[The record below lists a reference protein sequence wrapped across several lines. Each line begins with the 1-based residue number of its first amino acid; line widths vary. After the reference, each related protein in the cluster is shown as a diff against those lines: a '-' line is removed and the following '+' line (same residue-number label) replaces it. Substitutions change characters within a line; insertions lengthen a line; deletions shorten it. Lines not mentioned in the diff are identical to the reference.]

1 MINQLLYIGKS
12 AKPYEWS
19 VFRGNAH
26 VVKFI
31 LGSNKKLNKFK
42 KLPDDVDL
50 VKQDLINHFNIRKGE
65 KLMQPNFGSII
76 WGMLFEPLPDH
87 VNQVIVDDVSPV
99 VGYDPR
105 L

>member
-19 VFRGNAH
+19 VFRGSAN

-42 KLPDDVDL
+42 KLLEFLGLGLLSFISVFENRNS
-50 VKQDLINHFNIRKGE
+50 I
-65 KLMQPNFGSII
+65 FGAS
-76 WGMLFEPLPDH
+76 D
-87 VNQVIVDDVSPV
+87 
-99 VGYDPR
+99 
-105 L
+105 